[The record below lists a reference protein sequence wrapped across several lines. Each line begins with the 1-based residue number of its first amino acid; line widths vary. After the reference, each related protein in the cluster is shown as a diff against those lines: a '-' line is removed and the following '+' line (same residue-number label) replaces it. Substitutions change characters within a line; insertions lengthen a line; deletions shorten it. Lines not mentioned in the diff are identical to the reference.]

1 MPNIIDTRDLHRRLE
16 ELEDELEALQ
26 EAVNDAE
33 EALEECDEEED
44 REAAHEAHSEAL
56 SDLAEWEDE
65 NLEEL
70 EELRTLRDEIP
81 EWRHGE
87 ALIND
92 DYFVEYAQDLAEDL
106 GMDRNQPWPYS
117 CIDWDRAA
125 DALKM
130 DYSSCEYQ
138 GETYWY
144 WYRG

>member
-1 MPNIIDTRDLHRRLE
+1 MPNIIDTRDLNKRLE

-26 EAVNDAE
+26 EVINDAE
-33 EALEECDEEED
+33 DELSETTDED
-44 REAAHEAHSEAL
+44 VDAAHEAHEEAL
-56 SDLAEWEDE
+56 SDLKEWEDE
-65 NLEEL
+65 NQGEL

-92 DYFVEYAQDLAEDL
+92 DYFVKYAQDLADDL
-106 GMDRNQPWPYS
+106 YDMNKHRWPFD

-144 WYRG
+144 RW

>member
-1 MPNIIDTRDLHRRLE
+1 MPNIIDTRDLNKRLE

-26 EAVNDAE
+26 EAISDAE
-33 EALEECDEEED
+33 DALSETTDED
-44 REAAHEAHSEAL
+44 VDAAHEAHEEAL
-56 SDLAEWEDE
+56 ADLKDWEDE
-65 NLEEL
+65 NFEEL
-70 EELRTLRDEIP
+70 EGLRSLSDEIP

-92 DYFVEYAQDLAEDL
+92 GYFVEYAIDLADDL
-106 GMDRNQPWPYS
+106 HGRQSQSWPFD

-138 GETYWY
+138 GETYWF
-144 WYRG
+144 RG

>member
-1 MPNIIDTRDLHRRLE
+1 MPNIIDTRDLNKRLE
-16 ELEDELEALQ
+16 ELESELEGLQ

-33 EALEECDEEED
+33 EELEECEEGEHHEPFMALNEATAELED
-44 REAAHEAHSEAL
+44 
-56 SDLAEWEDE
+56 WQDE
-65 NLEEL
+65 NQEEL

-81 EWRHGE
+81 EWRYGE

-117 CIDWDRAA
+117 CIDWDAAA
-125 DALKM
+125 DALKT

-138 GETYWY
+138 GETYWF
-144 WYRG
+144 RG

>member
-1 MPNIIDTRDLHRRLE
+1 MPNIIDTRDLQKRLE
-16 ELEDELEALQ
+16 ELEDELESLQ

-33 EALEECDEEED
+33 EALEECEEGEHHDPFMALNEATANLED
-44 REAAHEAHSEAL
+44 WQE
-56 SDLAEWEDE
+56 E
-65 NLEEL
+65 NQEEL

-87 ALIND
+87 TLIND

-106 GMDRNQPWPYS
+106 GMDRSQPWPYS

-138 GETYWY
+138 GETYWF
-144 WYRG
+144 RR

>member
-1 MPNIIDTRDLHRRLE
+1 MPNIIDTRDLQKRLE
-16 ELEDELEALQ
+16 ELEGELEALQ

-33 EALEECDEEED
+33 DDLSETTDED
-44 REAAHEAHSEAL
+44 VDAAHEAHEEAL
-56 SDLAEWEDE
+56 SDLKEWEDE

-70 EELRTLRDEIP
+70 EELRILRDEIP

-87 ALIND
+87 SLIND

-106 GMDRNQPWPYS
+106 GMDRSQPWPYS

-125 DALKM
+125 DELKM

-138 GETYWY
+138 GNTYWF
-144 WYRG
+144 RG